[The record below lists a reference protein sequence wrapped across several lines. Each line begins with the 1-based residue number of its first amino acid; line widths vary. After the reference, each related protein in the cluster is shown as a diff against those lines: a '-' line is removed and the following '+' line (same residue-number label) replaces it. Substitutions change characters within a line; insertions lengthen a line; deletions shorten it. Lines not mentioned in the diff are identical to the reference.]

1 MIKVG
6 VFYPYKEGVKFDMNY
21 YLQKHLPMVKQ
32 KVGPALKAISVEHG
46 LSGGMPGAPM
56 TYVAIGHLTFDSVE
70 AFQVAFAPH
79 ASRSKDV
86 APAAFGTPVPP
97 ADSALLSRSAPA

>member
-6 VFYPYKEGVKFDMNY
+6 VFYPYKEGVKFDMSY

-32 KVGPALKAISVEHG
+32 KVGPALKAVSVEQG

-56 TYVAIGHLTFDSVE
+56 TYVAIGHLSFDSVE
-70 AFQVAFAPH
+70 AFQVAFTPNAPEIMGDI
-79 ASRSKDV
+79 ANYTNV
-86 APAAFGTPVPP
+86 QPVVQI
-97 ADSALLSRSAPA
+97 SEVKM

>member
-6 VFYPYKEGVKFDMNY
+6 VFYPYKEGVKFDMAY

-32 KVGPALKAISVEHG
+32 KVGPALKSVAVEQG
-46 LSGGMPGAPM
+46 VSGGMPGAPM
-56 TYVAIGHLTFDSVE
+56 TYIAIGHLAFDSVE

-79 ASRSKDV
+79 ASDIMGDISNYTNV
-86 APAAFGTPVPP
+86 QPVVQI
-97 ADSALLSRSAPA
+97 SEVKM